1 LGAPKGWEPNAAL
14 RENME
19 TKMKKR
25 IVITGVGAVTPI
37 GIGNEEFSAGLKAGK
52 SGISLIEHFD
62 ASAFPSKISGYIKNF
77 DPEKFIDKK
86 KARRM
91 ARFSQLGFS
100 AAKIAVEDSAL
111 DLSKE
116 DLSRIGVITGTGMG
130 GLDVIEEEEA
140 ALIKRGPRAVSPF
153 LIPMII
159 TNILPGEIA
168 IHYGFTGPNYAVT
181 SACASANHAM
191 GDALRLLRSGDADII
206 ISGGAEGVITPLGL
220 AGFCNMKAVSR
231 NNDNP
236 QKASRPF
243 DKNRD
248 GFVMGEGAG
257 IVVLETL
264 DHALQRGA
272 KIYAELAGYGASD
285 DAYHITAPDAEG
297 KGAVLA
303 FERAIADA
311 EISKDEI
318 DYINAHGT
326 STGLNDKTE
335 TLAIKKVFGERA
347 YKIPVSS
354 TKSMTGH
361 LLGAAAGVEL
371 IAVLLSM
378 QGGFIHPTINYE
390 TPDPDCDL
398 DYVPN
403 AARDAQINCALSNS
417 LGFGGHN
424 ASVVIKKYVK

>member
-1 LGAPKGWEPNAAL
+1 
-14 RENME
+14 
-19 TKMKKR
+19 
-25 IVITGVGAVTPI
+25 
-37 GIGNEEFSAGLKAGK
+37 
-52 SGISLIEHFD
+52 
-62 ASAFPSKISGYIKNF
+62 
-77 DPEKFIDKK
+77 
-86 KARRM
+86 M
-91 ARFSQLGFS
+91 ARFTQLGVS
-100 AAKIAVEDSAL
+100 AAKLAIEDSGL

-130 GLDVIEEEEA
+130 GLDVIEEEER
-140 ALIKRGPRAVSPF
+140 ALLKRGPRGVSPF

-168 IHYGFTGPNYAVT
+168 ITYGFTGLNYAVT

-191 GDALRLLRSGDADII
+191 GDALGLLRCGAADII
-206 ISGGAEGVITPLGL
+206 VSGGAEGVITPLGL
-220 AGFCNMKAVSR
+220 SGFCNMKAVSR
-231 NNDNP
+231 RNDQP

-243 DKNRD
+243 DKTRD

-264 DHALQRGA
+264 EHAEQRGA

-285 DAYHITAPDAEG
+285 DAYHITAPEPEG
-297 KGAVLA
+297 KAAVTA
-303 FERAIADA
+303 MEKAIADA
-311 EISKDEI
+311 GISKDEV

-335 TLAIKKVFGERA
+335 TAAIKKVFGDRA

-371 IAVLLSM
+371 IATVLSM
-378 QGGFIHPTINYE
+378 RGGFIHPTINYE
-390 TPDPDCDL
+390 TPDPECDL

-403 AARDAQINCALSNS
+403 AARDARINCAVSNS

-424 ASVVIKKYVK
+424 ASVVIKRYAE

>member
-1 LGAPKGWEPNAAL
+1 
-14 RENME
+14 
-19 TKMKKR
+19 MKKR
-25 IVITGVGAVTPI
+25 IVITGLGAITPI
-37 GIGNEEFSAGLKAGK
+37 GIGNEAFAKALKEGK
-52 SGISLIEHFD
+52 SGISAIEHFD
-62 ASAFPSKISGYIKNF
+62 ANLFPTKISGYIKDF
-77 DPEKFIDKK
+77 DAEKFIDKK
-86 KARRM
+86 RSKRM
-91 ARFSQLGFS
+91 ARFTQLGVS
-100 AAKIAVEDSAL
+100 AAKLAVEDSGI

-130 GLDVIEEEEA
+130 GLDVIEEEEQ
-140 ALIKRGPRAVSPF
+140 ALLKRGPRGVSPF

-168 IHYGFTGPNYAVT
+168 ITYGFTGPNYAVT

-206 ISGGAEGVITPLGL
+206 VSGGAEGVITPLGL
-220 AGFCNMKAVSR
+220 SGFCNMKAVSR
-231 NNDNP
+231 RNDQP

-257 IVVLETL
+257 IVVLETF

-285 DAYHITAPDAEG
+285 DAYHITAPEPEG
-297 KGAVLA
+297 KAA
-303 FERAIADA
+303 ITAMEKAIADA
-311 EISKDEI
+311 GISKDEV

-326 STGLNDKTE
+326 STELNDKTE
-335 TLAIKKVFGERA
+335 TKAIKNVFGERA

-371 IAVLLSM
+371 IATVLSM
-378 QGGFIHPTINYE
+378 QGGFVHPTINYE
-390 TPDPDCDL
+390 TPDPECDL

-403 AARDAQINCALSNS
+403 TARDAQINCAVSNS

>member
-1 LGAPKGWEPNAAL
+1 
-14 RENME
+14 
-19 TKMKKR
+19 MKKR
-25 IVITGVGAVTPI
+25 IVITGLGAITPI
-37 GIGNEEFSAGLKAGK
+37 GIGNEAFAKALKEGK
-52 SGISLIEHFD
+52 SGISAIEHFD
-62 ASAFPSKISGYIKNF
+62 ANLFPTKISGYIKDF
-77 DPEKFIDKK
+77 DAEKFIDKK
-86 KARRM
+86 RSKRM
-91 ARFSQLGFS
+91 ARFTQLGVS
-100 AAKIAVEDSAL
+100 AAKLAVEDSGI

-130 GLDVIEEEEA
+130 GLDVIEEEEQ
-140 ALIKRGPRAVSPF
+140 ALLKRGPRGVSPF

-168 IHYGFTGPNYAVT
+168 ITYGFTGPNYAVT

-191 GDALRLLRSGDADII
+191 GDALRLLCSGDADII
-206 ISGGAEGVITPLGL
+206 VSGGAEGVITPLGL

-231 NNDNP
+231 RNDQP

-285 DAYHITAPDAEG
+285 DAYHITAPEPEG
-297 KGAVLA
+297 KAAVIA
-303 FERAIADA
+303 MEKAIADA
-311 EISKDEI
+311 GISKDEV

-326 STGLNDKTE
+326 STELNDKTE
-335 TLAIKKVFGERA
+335 TMAIKKVFGGRA

-371 IAVLLSM
+371 IATVLSM

-390 TPDPDCDL
+390 TPDPECDL

-403 AARDAQINCALSNS
+403 TARDAQINCAVSNS